1 MKKLVF
7 IFAAL
12 FTLGLA
18 SCDGNKPTNQGDK
31 QDTTTVVVE
40 GADSTQVATSKAAPD
55 EATKA
60 TAAEGETPAEPPAT
74 KALQK

>member
-40 GADSTQVATSKAAPD
+40 GGDSTQLATSEAAPD
-55 EATKA
+55 EATEA
-60 TAAEGETPAEPPAT
+60 TTAEGETPAETPA
-74 KALQK
+74 AEASQK

>member
-18 SCDGNKPTNQGDK
+18 SCDGNKSANQGDK

-40 GADSTQVATSKAAPD
+40 GGDSTQMEATEVAPD
-55 EATKA
+55 EATEA
-60 TAAEGETPAEPPAT
+60 TPAEGETPAEAPAAET
-74 KALQK
+74 PQK